1 MKVFSTA
8 ALEALEAGGA
18 IVTGAVQIVTAP
30 NPVQVWGGFG
40 VLTLGDLVFQG
51 IGDRGLAQ
59 VSAGALG
66 GAAQETTL
74 TLSGLE
80 PAVLAL
86 LDQTAIRNAPTVI
99 WRLLFDRNGQTLLDA
114 KVFTRG
120 RLDQLV
126 SDETVGGEATL
137 SAMIEGAAR
146 GLGRFRGRMRSAA
159 DQQLNAPGD
168 DGFKAVSYA
177 GTKTIYWG
185 GKIPSTVTSVT
196 YPAVVAGGYLDKFQE

>member
-8 ALEALEAGGA
+8 ALAALEAGDVVVA
-18 IVTGAVQIVTAP
+18 GAVLIAASPAP
-30 NPVQVWGGFG
+30 VRVWSGYGT
-40 VLTLGDLVFQG
+40 LTLESLAFDG

-59 VSAGALG
+59 VSGGALG
-66 GAAQETTL
+66 GAAQDTSL

-80 PAVLAL
+80 PSVLAL
-86 LDQTAIRNAPTVI
+86 LDEVSIRNAPTVI
-99 WRLLFDRNGQTLLDA
+99 WRLLFDRHGQTLLDA

-126 SDETVGGEATL
+126 SDEVVGGQATL
-137 SAMIEGAAR
+137 TALIEGAAR

-159 DQQLNAPGD
+159 DQKLNAPTD

-177 GTKTIYWG
+177 GTKTAYWG
-185 GKIPSTVTSVT
+185 GKIPAPVVSAT
-196 YPAVVAGGYLDKFQE
+196 YPAVVGGGYLDKFQD

>member
-8 ALEALEAGGA
+8 ALAALEAGGA
-18 IVTGAVQIVTAP
+18 IVAGAVQIVSAP
-30 NPVQVWGGFG
+30 NPVQVWSGYGT
-40 VLTLGDLVFQG
+40 LTLGDLVFQG
-51 IGDRGLAQ
+51 IGDRGMAQ
-59 VSAGALG
+59 VSGGALG
-66 GAAQETTL
+66 GAAQDTTL
-74 TLSGLE
+74 TLSGLD

-86 LDQTAIRNAPTVI
+86 LDQASIRNAPTVI
-99 WRLLFDRNGQTLLDA
+99 WRLLFDRNGQTLLDY

-137 SAMIEGAAR
+137 SALIEGAAR

-159 DQQLNAPGD
+159 DQKLNAPSD

-177 GTKTIYWG
+177 GTKTVYWG
-185 GKIPSTVTSVT
+185 GKIPSTVTATT
-196 YPAVVAGGYLDKFQE
+196 YPAVVAGGFIDKFQD